1 MFSEWNLGDWII
13 LIIDI
18 LALYIIVR
26 FLSWKV
32 KHKLE
37 EVEQRQK
44 FETRQRKLN
53 RTSMPLDVEDE

>member
-1 MFSEWNLGDWII
+1 MISEWTAGDWII
-13 LIIDI
+13 LAIDI

-44 FETRQRKLN
+44 FETRQRKLD
-53 RTSMPLDVEDE
+53 RTNKPLVAEDE

>member
-1 MFSEWNLGDWII
+1 MILDWGMSDWII
-13 LIIDI
+13 LIVDI
-18 LALYIIVR
+18 LALYIIIR

-44 FETRQRKLN
+44 FETRQRKINQANRPLN
-53 RTSMPLDVEDE
+53 SEDE

>member
-1 MFSEWNLGDWII
+1 MISDWSIGDWII
-13 LIIDI
+13 LLVDI
-18 LALYIIVR
+18 LAIYIIVR

-44 FETRQRKLN
+44 FETRLRKIN
-53 RTSMPLDVEDE
+53 RTNMPLDAEDE

>member
-1 MFSEWNLGDWII
+1 MISQWSAGDWII
-13 LIIDI
+13 LVVDII
-18 LALYIIVR
+18 ALYIIVR

-44 FETRQRKLN
+44 FETRQRKLD
-53 RTSMPLDVEDE
+53 RTNKPLVAEDE

>member
-1 MFSEWNLGDWII
+1 MFSDWSAGDWII

-37 EVEQRQK
+37 EVEQRLK
-44 FETRQRKLN
+44 YETRQRKLN
-53 RTSMPLDVEDE
+53 RTSARVDTEEE

>member
-1 MFSEWNLGDWII
+1 MISDWSIGDWII
-13 LIIDI
+13 LLVDI
-18 LALYIIVR
+18 LAIYIIVR

-44 FETRQRKLN
+44 FETRQRKIN
-53 RTSMPLDVEDE
+53 RTNMPLDAEDE

>member
-1 MFSEWNLGDWII
+1 MISEWTAGDWII
-13 LIIDI
+13 LIVDI

-44 FETRQRKLN
+44 FETRQRKLD
-53 RTSMPLDVEDE
+53 RTNKPLVAEDE

>member
-1 MFSEWNLGDWII
+1 MFSEWSAGDWII
-13 LIIDI
+13 LIVDI
-18 LALYIIVR
+18 VALYIIIR

-44 FETRQRKLN
+44 FETRQRKLD
-53 RTSMPLDVEDE
+53 RTNPALAAEDE

>member
-1 MFSEWNLGDWII
+1 MFSEWSVGDWII
-13 LIIDI
+13 LLVDI

-37 EVEQRQK
+37 EVEQRQQ
-44 FETRQRKLN
+44 FETRRRKLN
-53 RTSMPLDVEDE
+53 RTNTPQDFEDE

>member
-1 MFSEWNLGDWII
+1 MFSEWSAGDWII
-13 LIIDI
+13 LIVDI
-18 LALYIIVR
+18 IALYIIVR

-44 FETRQRKLN
+44 FETRQRKLD
-53 RTSMPLDVEDE
+53 RTNLPLAAEDE

>member
-1 MFSEWNLGDWII
+1 MFSEWSFGDWII

-53 RTSMPLDVEDE
+53 RTNMTLDTEEE

>member
-1 MFSEWNLGDWII
+1 MFSDWSAGDWII

-53 RTSMPLDVEDE
+53 RTSTSLHAEEE

>member
-1 MFSEWNLGDWII
+1 MILDWGMSDWII
-13 LIIDI
+13 LIVDI
-18 LALYIIVR
+18 LALYIIIR

-44 FETRQRKLN
+44 FETRQRKINQAN
-53 RTSMPLDVEDE
+53 RPLTSEEE

>member
-1 MFSEWNLGDWII
+1 MISEWTAGDWII
-13 LIIDI
+13 LAIDI

-44 FETRQRKLN
+44 FETRQRKLD
-53 RTSMPLDVEDE
+53 RTNKPLAAEDE

>member
-1 MFSEWNLGDWII
+1 MFSEWSVGDWII
-13 LIIDI
+13 LLVDI

-37 EVEQRQK
+37 EVEQRQQ
-44 FETRQRKLN
+44 FETRRRKLN
-53 RTSMPLDVEDE
+53 RANTPQDFEDE

>member
-1 MFSEWNLGDWII
+1 MFNWQFSDWIVFFVDIIAI
-13 LIIDI
+13 LIVI
-18 LALYIIVR
+18 R

-32 KHKLE
+32 SHKLE

-53 RTSMPLDVEDE
+53 RANQSFLLEEE

>member
-1 MFSEWNLGDWII
+1 MIFNWQASDWII
-13 LIIDI
+13 FFVDI
-18 LALYIIVR
+18 LAIIIVVR

-32 KHKLE
+32 NRKLQ

-53 RTSMPLDVEDE
+53 RANQSFTPEEE

>member
-1 MFSEWNLGDWII
+1 MISEWSAGDWII
-13 LIIDI
+13 LVVDII
-18 LALYIIVR
+18 ALYIIVR

-44 FETRQRKLN
+44 FETRQRKLD
-53 RTSMPLDVEDE
+53 RTNKPLVAEDE

>member
-1 MFSEWNLGDWII
+1 MFSEWSAGDWII

-53 RTSMPLDVEDE
+53 RTSAPLDAEEE

>member
-1 MFSEWNLGDWII
+1 MISEWSAGDWII
-13 LIIDI
+13 LIVDI
-18 LALYIIVR
+18 IALYIIVR

-44 FETRQRKLN
+44 FETRQRKLD
-53 RTSMPLDVEDE
+53 RTNKPLVAEDE

>member
-1 MFSEWNLGDWII
+1 MFSEWSFGDWII

-26 FLSWKV
+26 FLARKV

-44 FETRQRKLN
+44 FETRRRKLN
-53 RTSMPLDVEDE
+53 RTNMLQNSEDE

>member
-1 MFSEWNLGDWII
+1 MMFNWGFSDWIVFFV
-13 LIIDI
+13 DI
-18 LALYIIVR
+18 VALAIVIR

-32 KHKLE
+32 KHKLD

-53 RTSMPLDVEDE
+53 RANQSFTPEEE

>member
-1 MFSEWNLGDWII
+1 MISEWDAGDWII
-13 LIIDI
+13 LIVDI

-44 FETRQRKLN
+44 FETRQRKLD
-53 RTSMPLDVEDE
+53 RTNKPLVAEDE

>member
-1 MFSEWNLGDWII
+1 MFSDWSAGDWII

-44 FETRQRKLN
+44 FETRQRKLD
-53 RTSMPLDVEDE
+53 RTNPPLAAEDE